1 MGTCLRRIGFLAAVL
16 GLFVFPGH
24 VPAQT
29 DDDESYKAER
39 QKAMELF
46 NQNRHLEALP
56 LFEALAKKNP
66 KDHQVLLGLAVGLV
80 DEAATIEEDETAA
93 AKERI
98 RARELLLKA
107 RELGNNSTL
116 LQNLLQLLPEDGI
129 IKYENSPADRAMR
142 AAEAAFAKRDFDEAI
157 KNYSRVLETDPKNY
171 SAVLYIGDSYFA
183 KGDFANSATWYER
196 ATRVDPDKETAFRYY
211 ADQLTK
217 NGDMEKA
224 REMAIRA
231 VVAEPYNPI
240 TWRGL
245 QQWAAANH
253 LELKRVHINP
263 HASSAQQDGK
273 NVTISVDPNQSTEAM
288 AAWIAYNG
296 DRILWRN
303 EKFAKQFPQEK
314 QYRHSLA
321 EEAEALGMAARVWGE
336 TSKKESSVPK
346 DPDLALCV
354 KLAAAKM
361 LEPYIL
367 LGGVDEGISRDYS
380 AYREK
385 NREKLVAYLSEF
397 VVPPA
402 PAKK

>member
-16 GLFVFPGH
+16 SLFVFPGH

-29 DDDESYKAER
+29 DSGENYKAER

-46 NQNRHLEALP
+46 NQNKHLEALP

-66 KDHQVLLGLAVGLV
+66 NDHQVLLGLAVGLV
-80 DEAATIEEDETAA
+80 DEAATIEDEAAA

-107 RELGNNSTL
+107 RELGNSSTL

-129 IKYENSPADRAMR
+129 VKYENTPADQAMR

-171 SAVLYIGDSYFA
+171 SAVLYIGDSFFA

-217 NGDMEKA
+217 NGDMAKA

-253 LELKRVHINP
+253 LELNRVHIDP
-263 HASSAQQDGK
+263 HASSSQENGK
-273 NVTISVDPNQSTEAM
+273 NVTISVDPSQPAEAM

-296 DRILWRN
+296 ERILWRN
-303 EKFAKQFPQEK
+303 EKSAKHFPQGK

-321 EEAEALGMAARVWGE
+321 EEAEALGLAAGIWTGN
-336 TSKKESSVPK
+336 SKKKSSAPK

-361 LEPYIL
+361 LEPYVL
-367 LGGVDEGISRDYS
+367 LSGADEGISQDYA
-380 AYREK
+380 AYRGK
-385 NREKLVAYLSEF
+385 NREKLVEYLSEF

>member
-16 GLFVFPGH
+16 SLFVFPAH
-24 VPAQT
+24 VLAQT
-29 DDDESYKAER
+29 DNDERYKAER
-39 QKAMELF
+39 QKAVELF
-46 NQNRHLEALP
+46 KQNKTLEALP

-80 DEAATIEEDETAA
+80 DEAATIEDEGAS

-129 IKYENSPADRAMR
+129 VKYENSPADRAMR
-142 AAEAAFAKRDFDEAI
+142 AAEAAFAKRDFDGAI

-183 KGDFANSATWYER
+183 KGDFANSAAWYER

-296 DRILWRN
+296 ERILWRN

-321 EEAEALGMAARVWGE
+321 EEAEALGLAASVWGE
-336 TSKKESSVPK
+336 TSKKESSAPK

-361 LEPYIL
+361 LEPYVL
-367 LGGVDEGISRDYS
+367 LSGVDKGIAQDYA

>member
-1 MGTCLRRIGFLAAVL
+1 MKAGLRRIASLIVVLNLFAFPVHILA
-16 GLFVFPGH
+16 
-24 VPAQT
+24 QS
-29 DDDESYKAER
+29 DNDEQYKVDR
-39 QKAMELF
+39 QKAIELF
-46 NQNRHLEALP
+46 NQNKHLEALP

-66 KDHQVLLGLAVGLV
+66 KDHQALLGLAVGLV
-80 DEAATIEEDETAA
+80 DKAATIEDEAAA

-98 RARELLLKA
+98 RARTLLLKA
-107 RELGNNSTL
+107 KELGNNSTL
-116 LQNLLQLLPEDGI
+116 LQNLLQLLPEDGLV
-129 IKYENSPADRAMR
+129 KYANTPADQAMR

-157 KNYSRVLETDPKNY
+157 KNYSRVLDTEPKNY

-183 KGDFANSATWYER
+183 KGDFVNSAVWYER
-196 ATRVDPDKETAFRYY
+196 ASQVDPDRETAFRYY

-245 QQWAAANH
+245 EQWASTNH
-253 LELKRVHINP
+253 LELNKVHINP
-263 HASSAQQDGK
+263 HSSISQQDGK
-273 NVTISVDPNQSTEAM
+273 NVAVSVDPNQSTEAM
-288 AAWIAYNG
+288 ASWIAYNG
-296 DRILWRN
+296 ERILWRN

-321 EEAEALGMAARVWGE
+321 EEAEALGVAAEMWTGNA
-336 TSKKESSVPK
+336 KKKSSVPK
-346 DPDLALCV
+346 DADLALCV

-361 LEPYIL
+361 LEPYVL
-367 LGGVDEGISRDYS
+367 LSGVDEGISRDYA

-385 NREKLVAYLSEF
+385 NREKLVEYLSEF
-397 VVPPA
+397 VAPPA